1 MRCNRAPSS
10 HHSVFSFDDLLC
22 FGGAVLAVKLHPLIN
37 TRRRSSESFYAA
49 TFECVQSAGVALGL
63 VEVILPPAHLRAV
76 HAAGTRLACVRMFVL
91 STVPSF
97 LCATQSTPSGQST
110 SDLCPVSAMAYQ
122 NLHPLCV
129 CFVCASCVCLCVCVC
144 LFVFCVDVCLY
155 VFVCVCLCAFICFCF
170 GPCVRGFFFFFF
182 WGGGI
187 AGNHVFA
194 ISRETLDAADFRKRA
209 LFTARQWRTAILQ
222 QQRFLDASHGDTKIA
237 IVVKF
242 EDIRHKSP
250 TGLSTLTRCCCCC
263 CCCCRC

>member
-182 WGGGI
+182 FGGG
-187 AGNHVFA
+187 GLQETTCLPFRGRRWMLR
-194 ISRETLDAADFRKRA
+194 ISESVRCLRPGSGGQRYCSSSGFLMQA
-209 LFTARQWRTAILQ
+209 TATPRSPSSSSLRTSGT
-222 QQRFLDASHGDTKIA
+222 SHPRGSA
-237 IVVKF
+237 
-242 EDIRHKSP
+242 R
-250 TGLSTLTRCCCCC
+250 
-263 CCCCRC
+263 